1 MSVSPEMSS
10 KKTKVENLFIF
21 IACYSVIIQF
31 FIMNGNIYSILR
43 YILIFLIVLI
53 LFVLVLTKQFKIKNN
68 IIIGM
73 IIVSYIT
80 LLLGFIYSIIFNTI
94 IIESTLF
101 IPLLLIIIGYNLNL
115 HLENKKLLIYCYSFS
130 TLLVGWFI
138 VLKYGNGFSISSQ
151 YFLAQKNQLGAIIG
165 VSISMLLYL
174 LCTKKTV
181 FKNKIFLMFFTTML
195 IFLNIIPLFLLRN
208 RTTMLAVIICLVFI
222 IIKTLL
228 STKAS
233 IFAKFFIVCLILL
246 LFSTSTAIDFIYN
259 SFFLNVDVTDINSVS
274 SDRVSVYIESIE
286 FIKNNFLFGEI
297 LTESNIFDPHNF
309 FIYNL
314 QKNGIL
320 LSLGSFIFYF
330 VFLSRLIK
338 SWFSVKLFELNI
350 SNFLL
355 IISFSASMI
364 EYLQP
369 FGPGTTQ
376 LLAWFFVGNELR
388 EGRNNGKKN

>member
-10 KKTKVENLFIF
+10 KKRKVEYLFIF
-21 IACYSVIIQF
+21 TSCYSVIIQF
-31 FIMNGNIYSILR
+31 FLMNGNIYSILR
-43 YILIFLIVLI
+43 YILIFLIILIFFVLI
-53 LFVLVLTKQFKIKNN
+53 LTKQLKIKNN
-68 IIIGM
+68 LIIGM
-73 IIVSYIT
+73 ILVSYIT
-80 LLLGFIYSIIFNTI
+80 LILGLIYSIIFNTI
-94 IIESTLF
+94 IIENTLF

-115 HLENKKLLIYCYSFS
+115 HLENRNLLIYCYAFS
-130 TLLVGWFI
+130 TLLVGWYI
-138 VLKYGNGFSISSQ
+138 VLKFGNGFSISSQ

-174 LCTKKTV
+174 LFTKKAV
-181 FKNKIFLMFFTTML
+181 FKNRIFFTIML

-228 STKAS
+228 STQAS
-233 IFAKFFIVCLILL
+233 IFAKFLIVCLILL
-246 LFSTSTAIDFIYN
+246 LFSSSTTIDFIYN
-259 SFFLNVDVTDINSVS
+259 SFFLNVDVTDINSLS
-274 SDRVSVYIESIE
+274 SDRVSVYSESIE
-286 FIKNNFLFGEI
+286 FIKNNFWFGEVA
-297 LTESNIFDPHNF
+297 TESNIFDPHNF

-314 QKNGIL
+314 LKNGIL
-320 LSLGSFIFYF
+320 LSFGSFIFYF
-330 VFLSRLIK
+330 IFLRRLIK
-338 SWFSVKLFELNI
+338 SWFSVKLFELNV

-355 IISFSASMI
+355 IISFSASML
-364 EYLQP
+364 EYQQP